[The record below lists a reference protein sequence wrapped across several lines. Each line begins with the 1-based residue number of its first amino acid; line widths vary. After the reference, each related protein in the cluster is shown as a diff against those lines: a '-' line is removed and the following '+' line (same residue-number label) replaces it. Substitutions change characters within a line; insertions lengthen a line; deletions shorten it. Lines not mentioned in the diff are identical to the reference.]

1 MKQKNVQLEALI
13 DSKKEYLDH
22 LFDLMTEPIVVTFQD
37 MYQHCLESPETRK
50 KGILTAFQDALVS
63 VSAWNHHLI
72 QEHYQKIVAH
82 TGCKYIPELVRALI
96 SVQVKI
102 NLIANTLSTS
112 SNIKLRIPNAEN
124 FVHRCYVDVA
134 RAVWKRPYL
143 LYHNVRSVE
152 KQQNLLDLEKIIHQS
167 IRTTIRGYVPMEQLI
182 AQSQMMDIPIDNA
195 SSDDDT
201 ESESETESESDD
213 ESVIESESET
223 ESDTDVESI
232 VEVVELPSEPEV
244 EEKELQNEVIA
255 VAMEPPTDHAT
266 IDITTVHEEPEE
278 ECVDETDVTIVHEK
292 HDDIEVTESESE
304 EPSNEPVSAPVLD
317 NFEVYMNQQTE
328 FRKSVELK
336 NEELEDDDGEVHID
350 KMPELEVHQNVVEP
364 IVETNN
370 SSEDKAVPFQMMLM
384 NRKIIHHRPP
394 PSMVI
399 KKKKKDAFF

>member
-22 LFDLMTEPIVVTFQD
+22 LFDLMTEPMVVTFQD
-37 MYQHCLESPETRK
+37 MYQQCLQSHETRK
-50 KGILTAFQDALVS
+50 KGILTSFQDALVS
-63 VSAWNHHLI
+63 VASWNHHLI
-72 QEHYQKIVAH
+72 QEQYQKVVAH

-102 NLIANTLSTS
+102 NLIANTQLASA

-124 FVHRCYVDVA
+124 FVHRCFVDVA

-182 AQSQMMDIPIDNA
+182 AQSHVMDIPVDDND
-195 SSDDDT
+195 SSSEESEEQETDT
-201 ESESETESESDD
+201 ESETSSSEDEASSSDTENDSLDD
-213 ESVIESESET
+213 SESE
-223 ESDTDVESI
+223 VESI
-232 VEVVELPSEPEV
+232 VEVVELPEEPAVDDIPEKPASLHESET
-244 EEKELQNEVIA
+244 EEEEELQNEV
-255 VAMEPPTDHAT
+255 VDNHD
-266 IDITTVHEEPEE
+266 IDITALQVENDPENVNDILSDGEEPVVVHEA
-278 ECVDETDVTIVHEK
+278 DIVQ
-292 HDDIEVTESESE
+292 
-304 EPSNEPVSAPVLD
+304 PVS
-317 NFEVYMNQQTE
+317 
-328 FRKSVELK
+328 FRKSVEVNEDESEEVNGELHVDK
-336 NEELEDDDGEVHID
+336 IEPQEELIAAPIELPPSAEDR
-350 KMPELEVHQNVVEP
+350 
-364 IVETNN
+364 
-370 SSEDKAVPFQMMLM
+370 AVPFHMMLM